1 MQKKLII
8 KVILIIIIITLLLSG
23 FVCAIDNEKNIVLG
37 IPSKKSALSMLS
49 RWQPIADELSKR
61 SGYQIKISMVKDHD
75 ELIEKMKNKEI
86 DLGYYSPVFFVKAKN
101 EIEITP
107 IVMRVKYGSPYYR
120 SGFITRKDS
129 EINSIQDLKNKKIAL
144 TAEEDSTSGY
154 YIPLAMLNNNGFEH
168 QKNLDLVFTGK
179 HINVLK
185 SVVYGSVD
193 AGAIKLYILD
203 DPKNYELLSEIKV
216 LERSFFIP
224 GSSIAVIN
232 DLDTD
237 IINKI
242 KEAFLS
248 LSTDEAGLNSM
259 QAMNF
264 NGFVL
269 SNNELYNPV
278 RSYLKELE

>member
-1 MQKKLII
+1 MQRKLII
-8 KVILIIIIITLLLSG
+8 KFFVIINIMILISD
-23 FVCAIDNEKNIVLG
+23 FAYAVDSEQNIVMG
-37 IPSKKSALSMLS
+37 IPSKKSALSLLS

-61 SGYQIKISMVKDHD
+61 SGYQIKISMVKDHE
-75 ELIEKMKNKEI
+75 ELIKKMKNKEI
-86 DLGYYSPVFFVKAKN
+86 DLGYYSPVFFVRAKA

-129 EINSIQDLKNKKIAL
+129 IINSIQDLKNKKIAL

-154 YIPLAMLNNNGFEH
+154 YIPLAMLSNNEIEY

-203 DPKNYELLSEIKV
+203 DPQNYDLLSEIKV

-224 GSSIAVIN
+224 GSLVAVIN
-232 DLDTD
+232 DLDLVVV
-237 IINKI
+237 NKI
-242 KEAFLS
+242 KNAFLS
-248 LSTDEAGLNSM
+248 LSTDESGLNSM
-259 QAMNF
+259 KAMNF

-269 SNNELYNPV
+269 SNDELYNPV
-278 RSYLKELE
+278 RNYLEELK